1 MYRALGG
8 TYAPR
13 APGSSCTIA
22 GSAAPRGSEGE
33 RKRRETTQKLS
44 SWTVLKR
51 GREVPWCLPPG
62 HVFAFQKPPSD
73 PHKARVSMIL
83 ASARHESVTVHWD
96 FKQMEVVRK
105 WVLLLSL
112 SQKKKKYFN
121 YFLLWKPTLF
131 VRSS

>member
-1 MYRALGG
+1 
-8 TYAPR
+8 
-13 APGSSCTIA
+13 
-22 GSAAPRGSEGE
+22 
-33 RKRRETTQKLS
+33 
-44 SWTVLKR
+44 
-51 GREVPWCLPPG
+51 
-62 HVFAFQKPPSD
+62 
-73 PHKARVSMIL
+73 MIL